1 MSWIANNKAALA
13 FSIAVGAF
21 IVFANLT
28 SDKPPAA
35 YNGDA
40 VRIMSGKNSTE
51 VPVATTKEADAEF
64 SKALNNKD
72 THGYNQLFAEGK
84 MIRVLTATKAIVI
97 DRSMN
102 MAQVRILEGDH
113 EGKVGWVPV
122 EYAVKKTPA
131 K

>member
-1 MSWIANNKAALA
+1 MSWVAKNKAALI

-40 VRIMSGKNSTE
+40 VRIVSGKNSAE
-51 VPVATTKEADAEF
+51 VPVATTKEAEAEF

-72 THGYNQLFAEGK
+72 THAYNQLFADGK
-84 MIRVLTATKAIVI
+84 MIRIPAGTKAMVI

-102 MAQVRILEGDH
+102 MAQVRILEGSH
-113 EGKVGWVPV
+113 EGRAGWVPV
-122 EYAVKKTPA
+122 EFAVKETPT